1 MAHHHEEEEEEMG
14 WWQPTL
20 SLVMLIAGIIMT
32 AMQVQWF
39 QHGWVKVAWYA
50 AAWLPTG
57 LGVLREAVEEARE
70 GELFSE
76 FLLMTVA
83 SLGAFAIGEFPEAV
97 AVMTL
102 YCIGEAL
109 QDHAVNH
116 ARGNIKSLIAL
127 RPDRA
132 VVIRDGRRMTVSPDE
147 VMVGD
152 TLEVKAGER
161 VPIDG
166 RLTGT
171 AAAFNTAALTGE
183 SIPRVIESGDEVLAG
198 MIASEGTVTLT
209 AIRPSS
215 ESAVSRILSMVEEAT
230 ERKAPA
236 ELFIRR
242 FAKSYTPVV
251 VGLAV
256 LVVAMPW
263 LYSWVASASFSYNF
277 QEWLHRALIFLVIS
291 CPCALV
297 ISIPLSYFA
306 GIGAASR
313 RGILFKGSNYLDALA
328 SIDTVVFDKTGT
340 LTTGQFAV
348 ATVNGLSDN
357 QVATVAGIE
366 QHSSHPIARAINDYC
381 RPDGASVTDVRNIA
395 GYGMSAT
402 VKGQMW
408 LVGTARLM
416 ERENIDYPA
425 ALRNI
430 TGTIAIAAID
440 GRYAGHILLNDKP
453 KEDAARAINT
463 LNRQGITTVMLSGDR
478 QGIVDEVARQ
488 LGIGQAYGDLL
499 PQDKVEHIRKLRE
512 HDGKQVAFVGDGIN
526 DAPVLALSD
535 VGIAMGALGSDM
547 AIETADVII
556 QTDQPSRVADA
567 VTIGQKTGSIVKQ
580 NIAFAIGIKVLVM
593 VLGVIGVANMWEAV
607 FADVGVALLCVF
619 NSLRLMRTVG

>member
-1 MAHHHEEEEEEMG
+1 MAHHHDEDEEEMG

-39 QHGWVKVAWYA
+39 QNGWVRLAWYA

-57 LGVLREAVEEARE
+57 LGVLHEAIEEARE

-83 SLGAFAIGEFPEAV
+83 SVGAMAIGEFPEGV

-109 QDHAVNH
+109 QDHAVSH
-116 ARGNIKSLIAL
+116 ARSNIKSLIAL

-132 VVIRDGRRMTVSPDE
+132 VVLRDGSRMTIGPDE

-152 TLEVKAGER
+152 TVEVRAGER

-166 RLTGT
+166 RLTDP
-171 AAAFNTAALTGE
+171 AAAFDTAALTGE
-183 SIPRVIESGDEVLAG
+183 SIPRVIEKGDEVLAG
-198 MIASEGTVTLT
+198 MIASEGTVRLT
-209 AIRPSS
+209 ATRPSS

-242 FAKSYTPVV
+242 FARIYTPVV

-256 LVVAMPW
+256 LVVVVPW
-263 LYSWVASASFSYNF
+263 LYSMAASASLTYHF

-340 LTTGQFAV
+340 LTTGEFAV
-348 ATVNGLSDN
+348 ATVDGLN
-357 QVATVAGIE
+357 ATQVTTVASIE
-366 QHSSHPIARAINDYC
+366 QHSPHPIARAIIDYSQ
-381 RPDGASVTDVRNIA
+381 PGGATVSDVKNIA
-395 GYGMSAT
+395 GYGLSAT
-402 VKGQMW
+402 AEGQTW
-408 LVGTARLM
+408 LVGTSRLM
-416 ERENIDYPA
+416 DRENIDYPS
-425 ALRNI
+425 ALRDI
-430 TGTIAIAAID
+430 KGTIVIVAIG
-440 GRYAGHILLNDKP
+440 GRYAGYILLNDKP
-453 KEDAARAINT
+453 KEDAAKAINA
-463 LNRQGITTVMLSGDR
+463 LNRQGLATEMLSGDR
-478 QGIVDEVARQ
+478 QGIVEAVARQ
-488 LGIGQAYGDLL
+488 LGVGQAHGDLL
-499 PQDKVEHIRKLRE
+499 PQDKVEHIRRLQE

-547 AIETADVII
+547 AIETANVII

-567 VTIGQKTGSIVKQ
+567 VTIGHRTRKIVKQ
-580 NIAFAIGIKVLVM
+580 NIAFAISIKVLVM

-607 FADVGVALLCVF
+607 FADVGVALLCVL
-619 NSLRLMRTVG
+619 NSLRLLRTVE